1 MMPPNVAPNPSI
13 PADFMAR
20 GACKG
25 KQDLFFP
32 PSGGFPGAEAAA
44 VCAGCP
50 VNRACDDYADAT
62 NARGFWA
69 GRQRRGPA

>member
-1 MMPPNVAPNPSI
+1 MMQPSPAPDPSV
-13 PADFMAR
+13 PTDWMAA

-25 KQDLFFP
+25 KTDLFFP
-32 PSGGFPGAEAAA
+32 PSGGYPGAEAAA

-50 VNRACDDYADAT
+50 VRQACDDYAT
-62 NARGFWA
+62 TTGARGFWA